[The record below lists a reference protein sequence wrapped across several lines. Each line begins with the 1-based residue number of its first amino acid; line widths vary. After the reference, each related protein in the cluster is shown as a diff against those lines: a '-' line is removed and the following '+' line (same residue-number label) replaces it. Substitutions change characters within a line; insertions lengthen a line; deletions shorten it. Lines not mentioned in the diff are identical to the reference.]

1 MQHDQMVG
9 KYFQEG
15 RTSWVPGSFFT
26 MIGPECRLDLFWDNI
41 SSEDV
46 WRVSNGKVSFGVWYS
61 EDRDLFFLYRFEGC
75 HWSDTVF
82 SAMTLPEEKRIR
94 RPFMHVT
101 EKLELLITMVSTET
115 GKIMACRTLTFSHPL
130 SKKLCLAV
138 DKHFYANYIKTWNE
152 SNFVERVARVYQ
164 TYPLP
169 EMITKAQGC
178 ILCTGQENVLHPP
191 YFA

>member
-61 EDRDLFFLYRFEGC
+61 EDRAARTGT
-75 HWSDTVF
+75 SF
-82 SAMTLPEEKRIR
+82 SSTASRAATGPTRSF
-94 RPFMHVT
+94 RP
-101 EKLELLITMVSTET
+101 
-115 GKIMACRTLTFSHPL
+115 
-130 SKKLCLAV
+130 
-138 DKHFYANYIKTWNE
+138 
-152 SNFVERVARVYQ
+152 
-164 TYPLP
+164 
-169 EMITKAQGC
+169 
-178 ILCTGQENVLHPP
+178 
-191 YFA
+191 